1 MDKRAEQAL
10 GLKKLLDAKNRIRS
24 CFLFKHSYNLEG
36 SLTGGNMIKIL
47 KSELRALIVK
57 EVRAMFREQQE
68 ETSWD
73 KQDLYHALKYLY
85 SMVYRR
91 GEDYKYSLD
100 HVSDMHDIPKDVL
113 AKELEDFDGTYAY

>member
-1 MDKRAEQAL
+1 
-10 GLKKLLDAKNRIRS
+10 
-24 CFLFKHSYNLEG
+24 
-36 SLTGGNMIKIL
+36 MIKIL
-47 KSELRALIVK
+47 KSELLALIVK

-91 GEDYKYSLD
+91 GEDYEYSLD